1 MSKTTIKNISKF
13 EISINLPNVR
23 FRRTLK
29 PKQGFLATEEVLDD
43 FTFDPGC
50 RTLVKNGYLTVISE
64 NEEAIAQIDMPE
76 KKTTEEVDIAEL
88 LTKKTHKEL
97 KAVLDDATDALKD
110 AIAKTA
116 IEMNIG
122 DPARSQIIKMYC
134 GVDVLQ
140 ALALQNKE

>member
-23 FRRTLK
+23 FRRTLR
-29 PKQGFLATEEVLDD
+29 PKQGFLATEDVLDD

-64 NEEAIAQIDMPE
+64 DEEALAQIDMPE
-76 KKTTEEVDIAEL
+76 LKTAEDIDIVEL
-88 LTKKTHKEL
+88 LTKKGHKEL
-97 KAVLDDATDALKD
+97 KLVLDEATDALKD

-116 IEMNIG
+116 IEMSIG